1 MSVPASR
8 TPTDRHSTGQSGQR
22 KLESDAAGNGAQ
34 SHVADQRVDQ
44 AAQPTTGGVP
54 LHGASAPAATAVTGS
69 RVSVSSEV
77 TPVDRQPFAPRW
89 MILPLRFLVR
99 WVVWIITLPIRSY
112 LVLRRALTSSSVVAL
127 LAIFA
132 GLNVIWG
139 FPWVGILGAC
149 LSIMVVGYALSLL
162 FAPRFKV
169 GVSLPRSARVGVPFS
184 VGVLL
189 TNRFALPAFSL
200 RLGFHNEGVREI
212 VTAADD
218 GLWDA
223 SESLSANMVQAGD
236 QVRWNGMLCYSRR
249 GVFQLP
255 RFRVTSSFPFF
266 LFHLR
271 KQYDLQTQIAI
282 TPAPL
287 QRDQRAVDDAVMEAI
302 GSWAQRLTNGVQLEY
317 LGSREYQD
325 GVAVRRWDFASWAR
339 LGRPIV
345 REFQAPSVQSVVL
358 IVDVAKHQ
366 LKPSGTTV
374 RTRRRERQEQAA
386 TFEFL
391 MSAAASTIDELT
403 LRNID
408 LVCYCTDRESTTHSQ
423 KQGRMVSGS
432 TEDMLIHLASAD
444 SVDLELANDRIEK
457 LIAANPASP
466 VLILSLVDHEE
477 PKRTGLLQQFPA
489 RVHYLPLIDQAMQSV
504 AGGAS

>member
-1 MSVPASR
+1 VGGVLPG
-8 TPTDRHSTGQSGQR
+8 STAIGTTT
-22 KLESDAAGNGAQ
+22 AAGANG
-34 SHVADQRVDQ
+34 
-44 AAQPTTGGVP
+44 T
-54 LHGASAPAATAVTGS
+54 ASAEKKQANVEA
-69 RVSVSSEV
+69 
-77 TPVDRQPFAPRW
+77 FAPRW
-89 MILPLRFLVR
+89 MIQPLRFLVR
-99 WVVWIITLPIRSY
+99 AVVWVITLPIRAY
-112 LVLRRALTSSSVVAL
+112 LVFRRALTYSSVVAL

-139 FPWVGILGAC
+139 FPWIGILGAC
-149 LSIMVVGYALSLL
+149 LSIMVAGYALSLL

-169 GVSLPRSARVGVPFS
+169 GIHLPRSARVGVPFS

-200 RLGFHNEGVREI
+200 RLGFHNEGVREF
-212 VTAADD
+212 VTAADE

-223 SESLSANMVQAGD
+223 SESLSADMVQAGD

-255 RFRVTSSFPFF
+255 PFRVTSSFPFF

-271 KQYDLQTQIAI
+271 KQYDLETQVAI

-287 QRDQRAVDDAVMEAI
+287 QRDQRAVDDAVMQAI

-317 LGSREYQD
+317 LGNREYQE
-325 GVAVRRWDFASWAR
+325 GVSVRRWDFASWAR

-345 REFQAPSVQSVVL
+345 REYQAPSVQSVVL
-358 IVDVAKHQ
+358 IVDVAKHR
-366 LKPSGTTV
+366 LTASGAAS

-408 LVCYCTDRESTTHSQ
+408 LVCYCTDRESTTHSH
-423 KQGRMVSGS
+423 KQGRLVSGS
-432 TEDMLIHLASAD
+432 TEDMLIHLASAE
-444 SVDLELANDRIEK
+444 SVDLELANHRIEK

-466 VLILSLVDHEE
+466 VLILSLVDNDD
-477 PKRTGLLQQFPA
+477 PARVGLLQQLPA
-489 RVHYLPLIDQAMQSV
+489 RAHYLPLIDQATRAV
-504 AGGAS
+504 AGGYA